1 MKELFDYANDY
12 IKKMDAKDITLLKFC
27 LLALG
32 ILIGIGVPKK
42 FRKAVILIS
51 LLVFMM
57 TYIPVMADFIGGLVE
72 HSGSKSIKIS

>member
-12 IKKMDAKDITLLKFC
+12 IKKMDTKDMALLKFC

-42 FRKAVILIS
+42 FRKAVIFIS
-51 LLVFMM
+51 LLVFVI

-72 HSGSKSIKIS
+72 RSGGKSIKLS

>member
-1 MKELFDYANDY
+1 MRALFEYANDY

-42 FRKAVILIS
+42 FRKAVILIA
-51 LLVFMM
+51 LLVFVI
-57 TYIPVMADFIGGLVE
+57 TYIPVMADFFGGLVE
-72 HSGSKSIKIS
+72 RSGSKSIKIA

>member
-12 IKKMDAKDITLLKFC
+12 IKKMDTKDMALLKFC

-32 ILIGIGVPKK
+32 ILIGIGVPKN
-42 FRKAVILIS
+42 FRKAVIFIS
-51 LLVFMM
+51 LLVFVI

-72 HSGSKSIKIS
+72 RSGGKSIKLS